1 MKRAN
6 ANTNDVQS
14 MLKKHRADIIN
25 KLDALHLSK
34 KDHTLAMKYLKK
46 GEQLADNIYKDP
58 IKLNNFTNSMNK
70 ANTTEDIMQVLT
82 NIFKTEFI
90 QEEGKKAIEN
100 LNKFCKVFK
109 SKEAQE
115 KLKDCDQETKKNLQ
129 KMIEVL
135 SSN

>member
-14 MLKKHRADIIN
+14 MLKKHRSDIIN
-25 KLDALHLSK
+25 KLDAMHLSK
-34 KDHTLAMKYLKK
+34 KDHTLAMNYLKK
-46 GEQLADNIYKDP
+46 GEQLANNIYKDP
-58 IKLNNFTNSMNK
+58 IKLNNFTNSINK

-100 LNKFCKVFK
+100 LNKFCEVFK